1 MKLKKK
7 LKYQK
12 KAKIRWKN
20 KNSLE
25 KSEKEGKNKYFNI
38 KYSKYTRSIK
48 RFKKKEKRFIK
59 WSNNERIKLK

>member
-7 LKYQK
+7 LKCQ
-12 KAKIRWKN
+12 
-20 KNSLE
+20 
-25 KSEKEGKNKYFNI
+25 SEKEGKNKYFNI

-59 WSNNERIKLK
+59 